1 MYKTTTMEASLSP
14 ADVPISTEK
23 YREAEQIPDPDYVI
37 LHRDYGGNLR
47 HFFREHMGCEQAQA
61 TIDFLAKYSASALE
75 IDGHPHE
82 RLSLGANTRGDIF
95 CITAREATSDDVRGL
110 WHNVFSGITQEIR
123 LHEEPAYYDDA
134 DIAYRNRGG
143 NPIKRQ
149 FVATLDEDRPVRFV
163 LSGLGNRCEE
173 LDERGAVLNTPKEQL
188 LRDCRFLEQEIVY
201 DQLTKNTL
209 GATALASR

>member
-1 MYKTTTMEASLSP
+1 M
-14 ADVPISTEK
+14 
-23 YREAEQIPDPDYVI
+23 
-37 LHRDYGGNLR
+37 
-47 HFFREHMGCEQAQA
+47 
-61 TIDFLAKYSASALE
+61 
-75 IDGHPHE
+75 
-82 RLSLGANTRGDIF
+82 
-95 CITAREATSDDVRGL
+95 
-110 WHNVFSGITQEIR
+110 
-123 LHEEPAYYDDA
+123 YYDDA